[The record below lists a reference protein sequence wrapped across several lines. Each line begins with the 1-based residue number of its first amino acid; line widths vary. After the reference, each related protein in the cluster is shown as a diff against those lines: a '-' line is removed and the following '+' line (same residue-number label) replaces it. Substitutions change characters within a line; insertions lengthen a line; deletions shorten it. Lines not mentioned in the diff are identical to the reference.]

1 VDESK
6 VQSALLGWIITL
18 AITISVLLR
27 RDKDVRQRLFI
38 LLSGNLTLYYFSSF
52 LYHLLGYP
60 WMERMA
66 LIAAI
71 LIPLGGLFFFRS
83 FSAPARR
90 IRLLSVAFFLAV
102 LLSAIVLWP
111 TALKPPVGFAI
122 LAYVLGFMLVA
133 LLDLNVQARTAA
145 TRVDAARIRY
155 LTGGG
160 FIVLTLQV
168 TDRLD
173 QVFDI
178 YVPPVGLAV
187 TLLYLYFISQSI
199 VRYRILD
206 LYEMLGR
213 LAVLSMMG
221 LLLALIYLGLIHS
234 VGTGEGFLLNAFL
247 ASLVILLLF
256 DPLRDFVE
264 QKITDFFFGER
275 LFLEQKIAD
284 LRFRLAHVISTDD
297 LGGVL
302 MAGLEDSRRITHAS
316 LYLIDAHGAGY
327 DLKSFAGPAPEQK
340 RVEAAAVRRYLRSSP
355 GSGAVVA
362 SSLLARRARS
372 LQAGKGETTED
383 LNEALAL
390 LEKLKADVVVF
401 LEGQEDLLGLLCV
414 KDERVND
421 AFSPEEVKSLSG
433 LATQAAITVEN
444 SQLYQQMKER
454 DRLASLGEMSAGL
467 AHEIRNP
474 LGAIKAAAQFIEE
487 EIADAVE
494 SQQEDREYLGI
505 IVEEVNRLNRV
516 VSDFLSY
523 ARPSKVA
530 PEQLDVNEMLRRTI
544 QVFETGRRS
553 PMAIQVDYGADLP
566 GVLIAGE
573 RLQQVFLNLLL
584 NAEQAMERQENG
596 RLDISSK
603 LRKVRRITRGTSGAE
618 YANFV
623 EIRFSDTGPGIDPAI
638 AQNVFIPFFTTKS
651 RGSGLG
657 LAVCQRI
664 IRDAG
669 GEIELR
675 SQVGLGSIFSVV
687 LPAARSE
694 RRSDA
699 DAERVRETPIS

>member
-1 VDESK
+1 MKPSWRIVLIAGL
-6 VQSALLGWIITL
+6 VLVATAFHYATVPTAGALHDIYQRLYYLPVILAGLWFGVPGGLIVAVCIGVIYFPHAYHGWIGPHSL
-18 AITISVLLR
+18 FY
-27 RDKDVRQRLFI
+27 RLMEI
-38 LLSGNLTLYYFSSF
+38 GMYHVVGAVTGYLSS
-52 LYHLLGYP
+52 
-60 WMERMA
+60 
-66 LIAAI
+66 
-71 LIPLGGLFFFRS
+71 
-83 FSAPARR
+83 
-90 IRLLSVAFFLAV
+90 
-102 LLSAIVLWP
+102 
-111 TALKPPVGFAI
+111 
-122 LAYVLGFMLVA
+122 
-133 LLDLNVQARTAA
+133 QARCA
-145 TRVDAARIRY
+145 
-155 LTGGG
+155 
-160 FIVLTLQV
+160 
-168 TDRLD
+168 
-173 QVFDI
+173 
-178 YVPPVGLAV
+178 
-187 TLLYLYFISQSI
+187 
-199 VRYRILD
+199 
-206 LYEMLGR
+206 
-213 LAVLSMMG
+213 
-221 LLLALIYLGLIHS
+221 
-234 VGTGEGFLLNAFL
+234 LNA
-247 ASLVILLLF
+247 
-256 DPLRDFVE
+256 E
-264 QKITDFFFGER
+264 
-275 LFLEQKIAD
+275 
-284 LRFRLAHVISTDD
+284 
-297 LGGVL
+297 
-302 MAGLEDSRRITHAS
+302 
-316 LYLIDAHGAGY
+316 
-327 DLKSFAGPAPEQK
+327 
-340 RVEAAAVRRYLRSSP
+340 
-355 GSGAVVA
+355 
-362 SSLLARRARS
+362 RRARRETENAYER
-372 LQAGKGETTED
+372 LREKTGEILT
-383 LNEALAL
+383 
-390 LEKLKADVVVF
+390 LE
-401 LEGQEDLLGLLCV
+401 E
-414 KDERVND
+414 
-421 AFSPEEVKSLSG
+421 
-433 LATQAAITVEN
+433 
-444 SQLYQQMKER
+444 QLRRSE
-454 DRLASLGEMSAGL
+454 RLAALGALSAGL